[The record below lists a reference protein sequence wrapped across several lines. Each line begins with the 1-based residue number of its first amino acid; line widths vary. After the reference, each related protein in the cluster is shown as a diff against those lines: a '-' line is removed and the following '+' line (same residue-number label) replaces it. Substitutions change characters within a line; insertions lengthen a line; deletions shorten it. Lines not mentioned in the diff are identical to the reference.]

1 MLKNKLEKIRFK
13 LSEAQGSEITQL
25 EFAKKILD
33 VGQSQYNRW
42 ARQEVQ
48 PSLDMAFWLA
58 AKLDCKI
65 EDLFDYT
72 PPAPPKSGE

>member
-1 MLKNKLEKIRFK
+1 MSDGR
-13 LSEAQGSEITQL
+13 GSEITQL
-25 EFAKKILD
+25 EFAKSILG

-58 AKLDCKI
+58 LKLNCKI
-65 EDLFDYT
+65 EDLFEFT
-72 PPAPPKSGE
+72 PPEKEG